1 MAGGSESAV
10 LVLTDVIDP
19 TADLVVAELEGRGVP
34 VMRCNPGD
42 FPQKLTLVARL
53 DGPSLAGRLVY
64 ADRHT
69 GRHEEVALDGI
80 RCAYYRRPGAFR
92 LGEHV
97 PDQWRFWAAREARQ
111 GFGGVISAIP
121 RWLDHPADIAFAEYK
136 PVPLRYAAEC
146 GLTIPR
152 TLVTNDPRQA
162 RRFADEVGAGG
173 SVHASGGS
181 GRHRGGRDRPLVP
194 GVRVQGVRDPADR
207 RRSGHVGGTHR

>member
-64 ADRHT
+64 DDWHT

-111 GFGGVISAIP
+111 GFGGVVSATSLLLGQSTTLTFDQNLTN
-121 RWLDHPADIAFAEYK
+121 RLLDAE
-136 PVPLRYAAEC
+136 
-146 GLTIPR
+146 
-152 TLVTNDPRQA
+152 
-162 RRFADEVGAGG
+162 
-173 SVHASGGS
+173 
-181 GRHRGGRDRPLVP
+181 
-194 GVRVQGVRDPADR
+194 GVREICLFGQCTKE
-207 RRSGHVGGTHR
+207 H